1 MLSQLDEDL
10 LANITDN
17 VHSLQPMLDDAQARR
32 LNAVKRQRNER
43 DET

>member
-17 VHSLQPMLDDAQARR
+17 VHSLQPMLDDAQACR